1 MSAQGNV
8 SNEELAK
15 IIDYM
20 PKDSETQKMEYNIAL
35 EMFEIWL
42 TFIKYLEL
50 LTTEINNQKNKGRV
64 LRGTMG
70 VIVGNGERYLAELYV
85 ISTKIE
91 KNSRDFHMSSKLL
104 SSIMEILQ
112 KTISSISI
120 KHFHIVEISKG
131 NQVESKLLQKTYILG
146 ILNYFKE
153 TSNKSLGEL
162 YRALTD
168 PTLATP
174 IEKSA
179 EKGNG
184 GGGNPGGGLPVAPN
198 HPLVPASGQTA
209 RSLRLPPPP
218 PNHPLEEGGGGGD
231 MKKKRGHG
239 KRRHITHKR
248 TKTRRKPAKT
258 KKQHTRK

>member
-1 MSAQGNV
+1 MSAQENV
-8 SNEELAK
+8 SNGELSE
-15 IIDYM
+15 IIDNM
-20 PKDSETQKMEYNIAL
+20 PKDSETQKQELNIAL
-35 EMFEIWL
+35 EMFESCL

-50 LTTEINNQKNKGRV
+50 LTREINNQRNPGRV
-64 LRGTMG
+64 LPTTMG
-70 VIVGNGERYLAELYV
+70 VIVGNGERYLAELYA

-91 KNSRDFHMSSKLL
+91 TISRDFHMSSKLL
-104 SSIMEILQ
+104 SSIMDILQ

-120 KHFHIVEISKG
+120 NHFHIVEISTKK
-131 NQVESKLLQKTYILG
+131 QVNSRLLQKTHILG
-146 ILNYFKE
+146 IVNSFKE

-179 EKGNG
+179 EKG
-184 GGGNPGGGLPVAPN
+184 
-198 HPLVPASGQTA
+198 
-209 RSLRLPPPP
+209 
-218 PNHPLEEGGGGGD
+218 GGD

-248 TKTRRKPAKT
+248 TKTRRKPVKT
-258 KKQHTRK
+258 KKQRTRK

>member
-8 SNEELAK
+8 SNEELAE
-15 IIDYM
+15 IIDNM
-20 PKDSETQKMEYNIAL
+20 PKDSETQKIENIIAL
-35 EMFEIWL
+35 EMLESCL

-50 LTTEINNQKNKGRV
+50 LTTEIQKQKNKGRV
-64 LRGTMG
+64 LSTTMDK
-70 VIVGNGERYLAELYV
+70 IVDKGERYLEELYV

-120 KHFHIVEISKG
+120 KLFHIVKILTG

-153 TSNKSLGEL
+153 TSNNSLGEL

-179 EKGNG
+179 EKS
-184 GGGNPGGGLPVAPN
+184 A
-198 HPLVPASGQTA
+198 
-209 RSLRLPPPP
+209 
-218 PNHPLEEGGGGGD
+218 EKGGGD

-248 TKTRRKPAKT
+248 TKTRRKPVKT